1 MRTLESR
8 LNEIERALSDE
19 SGNDLPPYMYMT
31 SQGDDE
37 QTVRQKQL
45 EAYENYKA
53 LNLEKHPQ
61 LASMSLDDLLD
72 TLKDKQSY
80 IVHIQFVDYA
90 KKEGAKC

>member
-19 SGNDLPPYMYMT
+19 SGDDLPPYMYMT
-31 SQGDDE
+31 NQDDNE

-45 EAYENYKA
+45 EAYENYKT

-61 LASMSLDDLLD
+61 LASMSLDDLLNA
-72 TLKDKQSY
+72 LKDKQSY
-80 IVHIQFVDYA
+80 VVHIQFTDYA
-90 KKEGAKC
+90 KKEGNV

>member
-8 LNEIERALSDE
+8 LNELERTLSNE
-19 SGNDLPPYMYMT
+19 SDNDLPPYMYMT
-31 SQGDDE
+31 NQGDDE

-61 LASMSLDDLLD
+61 LETMSLDDLLD
-72 TLKDKQSY
+72 ALKDKQSY
-80 IVHIQFVDYA
+80 IVHIEFCDYS
-90 KKEGAKC
+90 KKEGDV